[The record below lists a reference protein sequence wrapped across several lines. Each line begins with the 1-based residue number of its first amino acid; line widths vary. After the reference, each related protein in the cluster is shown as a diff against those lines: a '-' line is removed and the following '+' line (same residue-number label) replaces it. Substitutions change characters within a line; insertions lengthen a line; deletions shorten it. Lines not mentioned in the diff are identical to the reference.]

1 MTRVWSIIDILI
13 IALNICVVSTIFVE
27 INTIKMR
34 IIEAI
39 LILLMW
45 FKSLYFLAL
54 IPEISPLIAII
65 FVIFRDMRYFL
76 AIFIIAEI
84 AFMNAF
90 YIIGRNQLEESRDP
104 SNTYTDPSYST
115 WLGAAHHVYTSSRG
129 EFDTGDYFGNPMTP
143 FVLILFL
150 LLSFFMCIHLMNMLI
165 AIMGESFSNNN

>member
-65 FVIFRDMRYFL
+65 FVIFRDMR
-76 AIFIIAEI
+76 
-84 AFMNAF
+84 AF
-90 YIIGRNQLEESRDP
+90 
-104 SNTYTDPSYST
+104 
-115 WLGAAHHVYTSSRG
+115 
-129 EFDTGDYFGNPMTP
+129 
-143 FVLILFL
+143 
-150 LLSFFMCIHLMNMLI
+150 
-165 AIMGESFSNNN
+165 